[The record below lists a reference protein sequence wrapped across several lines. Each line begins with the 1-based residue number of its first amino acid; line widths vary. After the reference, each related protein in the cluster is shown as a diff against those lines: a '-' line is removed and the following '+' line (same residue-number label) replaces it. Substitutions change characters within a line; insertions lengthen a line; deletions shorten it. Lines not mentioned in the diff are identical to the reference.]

1 MVEAVLHR
9 NLSLTSHHQA
19 DFTAALEHAEESLRL
34 EPQNVKS
41 KYRRGLALWALDR
54 SEEARKD
61 LKARR
66 WLGVKKQKKTIEA
79 EKDISYSYIF
89 ISIFTESIRVEVTH
103 GDPSQFCFP

>member
-66 WLGVKKQKKTIEA
+66 WLGVKRTFKKPLKLKKYI
-79 EKDISYSYIF
+79 IF
-89 ISIFTESIRVEVTH
+89 IYIYIHIYFHRKYQ
-103 GDPSQFCFP
+103 G

>member
-66 WLGVKKQKKTIEA
+66 WLGVIKNIKN
-79 EKDISYSYIF
+79 
-89 ISIFTESIRVEVTH
+89 H
-103 GDPSQFCFP
+103 